1 MSDSIFHLQRGSIP
15 LLVSLPHIG
24 TTIPED
30 IRGSYVSR
38 ALATEDTDWHIDLLY
53 DFAGGMGAS
62 VLVPKFSRYVI
73 DLNRPPENRPMYA
86 GANNTELCPTRFFS
100 GDALYHDGAAPD
112 DAEIVRRRDKYWQPY
127 HDALAAELARLKDK
141 HGYAILFDGHSIKS
155 ELPWLFEGRLPDLNL
170 GTVNGA
176 SCGASLRTALS
187 VVLHSQSQFTQV
199 VDGRFKG
206 GYITRHYGMPNEHM
220 HAVQLEMCWRCYMR
234 EQAPY
239 RYEPSLTA
247 NLQPLLRTLIQTMI
261 DWKPHV

>member
-1 MSDSIFHLQRGSIP
+1 MMTETNNAPAANEIRPDPSEPFLNISVLMMHKYQIRKFNVSSGNSNPSNTASPAPHVFFTCIRNIP
-15 LLVSLPHIG
+15 SVVSL
-24 TTIPED
+24 
-30 IRGSYVSR
+30 Y
-38 ALATEDTDWHIDLLY
+38 ALAL
-53 DFAGGMGAS
+53 
-62 VLVPKFSRYVI
+62 
-73 DLNRPPENRPMYA
+73 
-86 GANNTELCPTRFFS
+86 
-100 GDALYHDGAAPD
+100 
-112 DAEIVRRRDKYWQPY
+112 
-127 HDALAAELARLKDK
+127 
-141 HGYAILFDGHSIKS
+141 
-155 ELPWLFEGRLPDLNL
+155 L

-187 VVLHSQSQFTQV
+187 EVLHSQSQFTQV